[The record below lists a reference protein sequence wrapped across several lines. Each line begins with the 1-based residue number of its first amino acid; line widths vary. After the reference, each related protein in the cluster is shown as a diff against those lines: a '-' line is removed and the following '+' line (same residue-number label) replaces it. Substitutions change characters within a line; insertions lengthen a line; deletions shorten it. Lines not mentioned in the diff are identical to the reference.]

1 MLLFEIHNDRNT
13 HTTYYLLTAEIKKY
27 NAVTDGKNFFDKV
40 VKNIEVIKVNYDI
53 LQEKIISDMIRQSHF
68 LKIIS
73 ILKTQ

>member
-13 HTTYYLLTAEIKKY
+13 HTTYCLLTVEIKKY

-53 LQEKIISDMIRQSHF
+53 LQEKIISDMIRQLYF

-73 ILKTQ
+73 ILKT